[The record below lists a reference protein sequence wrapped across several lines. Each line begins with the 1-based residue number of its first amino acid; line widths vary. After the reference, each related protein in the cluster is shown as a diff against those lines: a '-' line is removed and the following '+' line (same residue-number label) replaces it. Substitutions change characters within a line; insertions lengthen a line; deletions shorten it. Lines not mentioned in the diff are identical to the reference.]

1 MLQFLLDQFARLIIQ
16 HGNTLLSC
24 VQIHAY
30 NFHLGLLRSEQS
42 VVRAPPSYSARC
54 EADFVMPSDGTFT
67 ENCFARSCMEV
78 KVAENLPSVPRGRPT
93 DFLTDQRGVPWAR
106 WVDSRGSEDKC

>member
-67 ENCFARSCMEV
+67 DNPSTPSSHECENSRKRPVCPPV
-78 KVAENLPSVPRGRPT
+78 PVPRFPPRLPPR
-93 DFLTDQRGVPWAR
+93 LTLRTF
-106 WVDSRGSEDKC
+106 